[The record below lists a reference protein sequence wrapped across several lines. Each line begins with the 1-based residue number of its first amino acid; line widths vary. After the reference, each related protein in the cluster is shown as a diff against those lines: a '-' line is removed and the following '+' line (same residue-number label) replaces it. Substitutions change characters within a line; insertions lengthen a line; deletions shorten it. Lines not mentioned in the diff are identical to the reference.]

1 MANQTSKTDKQTYG
15 VYRRRICD
23 ALVTTINDGFLD
35 ISFEILR
42 GAGLEDFQGLM
53 RGAFRDGPRG

>member
-1 MANQTSKTDKQTYG
+1 MANPMDKTDKQTPG
-15 VYRRRICD
+15 VYRRRIGD

-42 GAGLEDFQGLM
+42 ALASRTSKG
-53 RGAFRDGPRG
+53 